1 MRLTLTWVLVLMTTI
16 VLGVGCSPAPSDGRD
31 EAMPADNSQFVGNWK
46 KITRSECSQLYPDTL
61 HFQEAGLYSGQK
73 DQPGTFTQWDVG
85 TFEIVGDEQV
95 RISLANDAIVSYEF
109 SILNDLLVFT
119 DSQGCKFEYRR
130 AS

>member
-1 MRLTLTWVLVLMTTI
+1 
-16 VLGVGCSPAPSDGRD
+16 
-31 EAMPADNSQFVGNWK
+31 MPADNSQFVGNWK